1 MLAKVTGVFR
11 LSQDVELKFLP
22 SGAAVAKL
30 NLVNGTKYKTQSGEQ
45 KEETCFI
52 EGVAFGK
59 PAEIMNQYLTKGSKV
74 FITGELS
81 MDSWSD
87 QQGNKRTKH
96 KIKIDG
102 FEFLDSK
109 PQGDAPKKAPKVEVY
124 DKQGAQQYDAPSIDI
139 SEDEIPF
146 S

>member
-1 MLAKVTGVFR
+1 MLAKVSGVFR
-11 LSQDVELKFLP
+11 LAQDVELKYLP
-22 SGAAVAKL
+22 SGAALAKI
-30 NLVNGTKYKTQSGEQ
+30 NLVNGSKYKTQSGEQ

-52 EGVAFGK
+52 EGVSFGK
-59 PAEIMNQYLTKGSKV
+59 PAEIMNQYLSKGSKV

-109 PQGDAPKKAPKVEVY
+109 PQEQKQTPHVEVIPPQRQTPPNY
-124 DKQGAQQYDAPSIDI
+124 EID
-139 SEDEIPF
+139 EDEIPF
-146 S
+146 

>member
-1 MLAKVTGVFR
+1 MLAKVSGVFR
-11 LSQDVELKFLP
+11 LAQDVELKYLP
-22 SGAAVAKL
+22 SGAAVAKI

-52 EGVAFGK
+52 EGVTFGK
-59 PAEIMNQYLTKGSKV
+59 PAEVMNQYLSKGSKV
-74 FITGELS
+74 FITGDLS

-87 QQGNKRTKH
+87 QQGNRRTKH

-102 FEFLDSK
+102 FEFLDGK

-124 DKQGAQQYDAPSIDI
+124 DKQGAKQYDVPEIDE
-139 SEDEIPF
+139 SEIPF
-146 S
+146 